1 MAALDISAGVLESP
15 VPAPVRHNRVVRW
28 RRLILLA
35 VLLVV
40 GASVVSALEP
50 RDHTS
55 DRSSDPAIAAAA
67 AAPPA
72 PMVEAS
78 MPADKDVR
86 ARVGDVVRLLVRAP
100 AADVVQLPT
109 LGVEGPVDANRP
121 ADLTFVAD
129 RPGRFRVRLR
139 DAGESIG
146 TVRVTG

>member
-1 MAALDISAGVLESP
+1 VDVSPARLESA
-15 VPAPVRHNRVVRW
+15 VAVPVRHNQVVRW

-50 RDHTS
+50 RDQTS

-72 PMVEAS
+72 PVVEAS
-78 MPADKDVR
+78 LPADKDVR
-86 ARVGDVVRLLVRAP
+86 ARVGDVVRLVVRAP
-100 AADVVQLPT
+100 SADVVQLT
-109 LGVEGPVDANRP
+109 ALGVEGPVDANQP
-121 ADLTFVAD
+121 AALTFVANQ
-129 RPGRFRVRLR
+129 PGRFRVRLR

-146 TVRVTG
+146 TLRVAG